1 MKRLRAS
8 FFSLMIK
15 NSTFSYCC
23 TGLGAGCSTKEA
35 IDSFFRNQFKL
46 YLENTRCIDFH
57 CAVAKLS
64 QQRCFIQSAYYA
76 RLSSVC
82 STKQATDGI
91 IFQSHATKFDQK
103 QYFRLR
109 FCYTFLYA
117 RWPAKEAIGN
127 FFFKALYEKSKKR
140 CSVIFRFI
148 IQN

>member
-1 MKRLRAS
+1 MKRLRAL

-57 CAVAKLS
+57 CPVAKLS

-82 STKQATDGI
+82 STKEATDGI
-91 IFQSHATKFDQK
+91 MSHATKFDQK

-109 FCYTFLYA
+109 FCYTCLYA

-140 CSVIFRFI
+140 CSVIFRSI

>member
-57 CAVAKLS
+57 CPVTKLS

-82 STKQATDGI
+82 STKEATDGI

-109 FCYTFLYA
+109 FCYTCLYA